1 MSVYLIGFLRA
12 KDWKW
17 YREYRATSEP
27 LVAKH
32 GGRYL
37 IKGGP
42 LSWLEGDA
50 APPDDASTGNV
61 SVHSNR
67 LGRAP
72 SPVSCDLNWLTL
84 KAIFDYSFICIYLR
98 NGQRFLRRLR
108 QYGQPQSSVGC
119 S

>member
-50 APPDDASTGNV
+50 APPDAVVLIEFPS
-61 SVHSNR
+61 
-67 LGRAP
+67 RAQAEGIYRDP
-72 SPVSCDLNWLTL
+72 
-84 KAIFDYSFICIYLR
+84 DYRPMIS
-98 NGQRFLRRLR
+98 LR
-108 QYGQPQSSVGC
+108 QTGC
-119 S
+119 LTDLLIADGLAEPVP